1 MEQVKFF
8 HFYFFLFFF
17 LGYILGMVQ
26 PGMNPQMQMMQQPG
40 MARMNAAGMSDPQ
53 LILNKAVEG
62 LGTI

>member
-1 MEQVKFF
+1 
-8 HFYFFLFFF
+8 
-17 LGYILGMVQ
+17 MVQ

-53 LILNKAVEG
+53 LISNKAVEG